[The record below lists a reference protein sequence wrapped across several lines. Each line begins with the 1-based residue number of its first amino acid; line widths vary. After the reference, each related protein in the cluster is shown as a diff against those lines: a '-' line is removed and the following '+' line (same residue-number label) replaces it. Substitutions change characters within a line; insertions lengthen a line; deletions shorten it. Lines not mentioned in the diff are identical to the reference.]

1 MISLSPYK
9 DITLLSTI
17 FPTLHILQPWFIYL
31 VTGSL
36 LISLI
41 YFPHP
46 PNTPNP
52 STTCLY
58 SVSVTLFLFC
68 YVCFFVF
75 FLDSTYKWNHTVFVF
90 LCLTFH
96 RAQCSL
102 GLYVLSQMAR
112 FHSFFFI
119 IIIDFWL
126 HQVLVA
132 HAFSSCG
139 EQSLLSSWGPWAASC
154 RGVPYCGAQA
164 LGHAGCGSC
173 SSRVQWLQ
181 LTGIIFLLFCVAVGS

>member
-1 MISLSPYK
+1 MNFLLFILFYFLKTLPVSP
-9 DITLLSTI
+9 THH
-17 FPTLHILQPWFIYL
+17 PTLYSTSTLHNRQSFLSASL
-31 VTGSL
+31 VSCL
-36 LISLI
+36 FACLFN
-41 YFPHP
+41 YFKS
-46 PNTPNP
+46 NRA
-52 STTCLY
+52 Y
-58 SVSVTLFLFC
+58 R
-68 YVCFFVF
+68 VF
-75 FLDSTYKWNHTVFVF
+75 FFLWLTSCSMMPWVHPCFHKWQDFI
-90 LCLTFH
+90 L
-96 RAQCSL
+96 
-102 GLYVLSQMAR
+102 
-112 FHSFFFI
+112 FFFI